1 MYRNVRALLVQYVA
15 HTHTQDQV
23 WCRAELH
30 CDAIKARILS
40 PASRGLA
47 GNQHHD
53 CKPPSLCFYKHLR
66 YVLNMPV
73 KLRSI
78 HILQDSSRM
87 QYIAE
92 EGCADSSLQAKWG
105 SVQQEVS
112 FAKALGVLPLGHRAS
127 NCLGNRLSGGNMG
140 GWWKGVQRKG
150 KAGNCKQQGASK
162 QVAGKG
168 EGAEKVVYSHDI
180 GTKNAKNCH
189 DRSN

>member
-1 MYRNVRALLVQYVA
+1 M
-15 HTHTQDQV
+15 
-23 WCRAELH
+23 
-30 CDAIKARILS
+30 
-40 PASRGLA
+40 
-47 GNQHHD
+47 
-53 CKPPSLCFYKHLR
+53 FYKHLR
-66 YVLNMPV
+66 YVLNMLV

-92 EGCADSSLQAKWG
+92 EGCADSSLQVGFGAARSLICK
-105 SVQQEVS
+105 ST
-112 FAKALGVLPLGHRAS
+112 R
-127 NCLGNRLSGGNMG
+127 CLATWAQSLKLSGEPFVRGKYG
-140 GWWKGVQRKG
+140 VWWKGVQRKG

>member
-1 MYRNVRALLVQYVA
+1 
-15 HTHTQDQV
+15 
-23 WCRAELH
+23 
-30 CDAIKARILS
+30 
-40 PASRGLA
+40 
-47 GNQHHD
+47 
-53 CKPPSLCFYKHLR
+53 
-66 YVLNMPV
+66 
-73 KLRSI
+73 
-78 HILQDSSRM
+78 M

-112 FAKALGVLPLGHRAS
+112 FAKALRVLPLGHRAS

-140 GWWKGVQRKG
+140 VWWKGVQRKG

-180 GTKNAKNCH
+180 GKMLKIATTGQIEACLA
-189 DRSN
+189 D